1 MLHIAPGETQT
12 SEAVFFRTLEH
23 TDRSHELDDTSPCDS
38 GAASD
43 FNSFKRGKFPYPALS
58 FNDGRYGSKYSPSL
72 ERLWGVEHLQVTHFA
87 AVIEQEVAV
96 TSRVFRRGYS
106 SPHPRN
112 TSEGEAVSYAFDVG
126 EDRGRDALIDVEG
139 TIDLCGIGLG
149 LADFGFG
156 PGVHGRSDAGERTA
170 TPFEYFVQKAAG
182 FLSHTTL

>member
-1 MLHIAPGETQT
+1 M
-12 SEAVFFRTLEH
+12 
-23 TDRSHELDDTSPCDS
+23 
-38 GAASD
+38 
-43 FNSFKRGKFPYPALS
+43 
-58 FNDGRYGSKYSPSL
+58 
-72 ERLWGVEHLQVTHFA
+72 THFA
-87 AVIEQEVAV
+87 AVFDQALEAIVRDPLAESTIEQEVAV
-96 TSRVFRRGYS
+96 PPRVFRRGYS

-182 FLSHTTL
+182 FLKPHDVMKFFSI